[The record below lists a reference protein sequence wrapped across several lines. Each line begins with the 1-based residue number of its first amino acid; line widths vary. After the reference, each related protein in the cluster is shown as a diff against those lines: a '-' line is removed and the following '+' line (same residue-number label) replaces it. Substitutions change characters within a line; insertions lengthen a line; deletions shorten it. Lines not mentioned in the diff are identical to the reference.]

1 MAEFFQSTVAFTPD
15 ALALVGQARLAYI
28 RKVYAYFGFGLLA
41 AIGGSLVAMNSDLVF
56 FTAQHGIV
64 TFVVYLGAF
73 FWAQASANKPTRAVP
88 TMVLFTFISGVI
100 LSPLLYMLAHSANPA
115 AGVGIIYD
123 SLFLTA
129 LVFGGLTTYV
139 FITKKDFSFLGG
151 ALTIGIF
158 VLIGAMLIN
167 GFFAHS
173 SSFDLGI
180 SVIGTLIMGG
190 FILVDTSRILKY
202 ANQFPPTSAALSL
215 YLDFLNLFLFILRI
229 LMGSRSRD

>member
-1 MAEFFQSTVAFTPD
+1 
-15 ALALVGQARLAYI
+15 
-28 RKVYAYFGFGLLA
+28 
-41 AIGGSLVAMNSDLVF
+41 VAMNSELVF
-56 FTAQHGIV
+56 FTAQHGII
-64 TFVVYLGAF
+64 TFLVYLGAF
-73 FWAQASANKPTRAVP
+73 FWAQASADKPGRAVP

-115 AGVGIIYD
+115 AGVQLIYN

-139 FITKKDFSFLGG
+139 FVTKKDFSFLGG
-151 ALTIGIF
+151 ALTVGIF

-167 GFFAHS
+167 AFFAHS

-180 SVIGTLIMGG
+180 SVIGTLIMAG
-190 FILVDTSRILKY
+190 FILVDTSRILRY